1 VLGPLVA
8 QLSASYNAEAGEA
21 PLNALELL
29 PARLAFSLPRDV
41 PKMREA
47 VRELVAAGLLTRPRL
62 RVLDLG
68 AGLGASTFGLWE
80 ALGGAESTTQIEAL
94 LCDSDAEA
102 LRLAE
107 RVAAA
112 WSKAGPAPQVRTRKH
127 TLGQPIP
134 KGPYD
139 VILLGQVLS
148 EDARDADDATRRRRH
163 AELIRS
169 ALRELADDGS
179 LIIVEPALRTRTRHL
194 HALRD
199 ALVAECTVFAPCLH
213 QQACGAL
220 RRPGDWC
227 HEDLPIDLPE
237 WLVPVARSAGLRYQG
252 LTFSYL
258 VLRKDGKTLAAE
270 LTRVSG
276 APTPLRVVSK
286 LLKSKGKTEVFLCG
300 GEAGEFATW
309 LRTSREAAA
318 TNAAWDDLG
327 RGDIIA
333 IAGEV
338 PRTGRIGV
346 DTTVSRLQGFATG
359 REQPADA
366 S

>member
-1 VLGPLVA
+1 
-8 QLSASYNAEAGEA
+8 
-21 PLNALELL
+21 
-29 PARLAFSLPRDV
+29 
-41 PKMREA
+41 
-47 VRELVAAGLLTRPRL
+47 
-62 RVLDLG
+62 
-68 AGLGASTFGLWE
+68 
-80 ALGGAESTTQIEAL
+80 L

-163 AELIRS
+163 AELIRG

-227 HEDLPIDLPE
+227 HEDLPIDLPD
-237 WLVPVARSAGLRYQG
+237 WLVPVARAAGLRYQG

-258 VLRKDGKTLAAE
+258 VVRKDGKTLAAE
-270 LTRVSG
+270 LTRVTV

-300 GEAGEFATW
+300 GENGEFATW
-309 LRTSREAAA
+309 LRTSREAAEP
-318 TNAAWDDLG
+318 NAVWDELR
-327 RGDIIA
+327 RGDIVA
-333 IAGEV
+333 IAGEL

-346 DTTVSRLQGFATG
+346 ATTVSRLQGFATG